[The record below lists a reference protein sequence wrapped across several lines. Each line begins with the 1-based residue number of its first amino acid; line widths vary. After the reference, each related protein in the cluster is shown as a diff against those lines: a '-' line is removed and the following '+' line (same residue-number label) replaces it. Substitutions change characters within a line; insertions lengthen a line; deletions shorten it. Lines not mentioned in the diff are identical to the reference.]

1 MQINLSEVIS
11 LDGGHV
17 LWHLIQAGF
26 FAPPTI
32 MVTPVAHGV
41 FHQPEG
47 DAILFS
53 PFFASEVR
61 GQTCQLKLTPEEVQL
76 INRNEDLKGVRQGIL
91 SRYVR
96 AP

>member
-1 MQINLSEVIS
+1 MQIDLSEVIS

-17 LWHLIQAGF
+17 LWHLVQTGF
-26 FAPPTI
+26 LAPPAI

-41 FHQPEG
+41 FHQPES
-47 DAILFS
+47 DTILFS

-76 INRNEDLKGVRQGIL
+76 INRNEEFKGVRQGIL
-91 SRYVR
+91 SRYMC